1 MQGVMR
7 YLSVLLLLSTL
18 GFAQAGQTC
27 KVTFAVVRKDEA
39 GDLLN
44 GFRPKT
50 LEWFEK
56 KMVKKYPGVCYS
68 EDAANATVVLFFS
81 AIPAVYHGVRT
92 ISTTDT
98 SNSPVNGSITD
109 NNGQQVGT
117 IDGTVATTTTTTSNV
132 PYEVDYE
139 RLHLAIEYKF
149 SDGWKPVESFDG
161 KTLHPTFY
169 GFCTR
174 NCHPNNSMIEDAIK
188 YLQGSGL
195 KTPRAAALP

>member
-1 MQGVMR
+1 MDR
-7 YLSVLLLLSTL
+7 ETL
-18 GFAQAGQTC
+18 RVSLKLFRIANRTREMNGQR
-27 KVTFAVVRKDEA
+27 TFAVVRKDEA

-98 SNSPVNGSITD
+98 SSSPVNGSITD

-117 IDGTVATTTTTTSNV
+117 IDGTVATTTTTTSHV
-132 PYEVDYE
+132 PYELDYE

-161 KTLHPTFY
+161 KTLHPTLY

-188 YLQGSGL
+188 YLQASGL
-195 KTPRAAALP
+195 KTPRVAALP